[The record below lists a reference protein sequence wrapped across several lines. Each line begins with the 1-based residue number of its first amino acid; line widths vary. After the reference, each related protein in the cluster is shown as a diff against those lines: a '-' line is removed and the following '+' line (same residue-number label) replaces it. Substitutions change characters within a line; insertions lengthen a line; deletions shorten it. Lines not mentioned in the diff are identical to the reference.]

1 MHTLRF
7 LAISFGVLAASTF
20 GATQT
25 LAHGQSV
32 TADPT
37 SGGPGVT
44 VSVKGEQL
52 GGNRE
57 IPVVLVGM
65 GKEVALGSAM
75 STPQGAIDA
84 QFTLPNDLLPGSYA
98 LRAKGKEDADTDFTV
113 MAAPS
118 MPTANMATSS
128 TMSTGE
134 VQQALSQ
141 AAPEL
146 PARDR
151 PMGEMIVL
159 IATFGLLA
167 GLGFFLAL
175 ATRERPDGKEA
186 GALSSTI
193 PATANDTSASD

>member
-1 MHTLRF
+1 MRSIKA
-7 LAISFGVLAASTF
+7 LAVSFVLLAATTL
-20 GATQT
+20 GATQA
-25 LAHGQSV
+25 LAHGQTV

-57 IPVVLVGM
+57 IPVVLIGM
-65 GKEVALGSAM
+65 GKEIQLGSAM

-84 QFTLPNDLLPGSYA
+84 QFSLPGDLLPGSYA

-118 MPTANMATSS
+118 MGNAGMGSASMAGAQ
-128 TMSTGE
+128 M
-134 VQQALSQ
+134 QQATA

-151 PMGEMIVL
+151 PLGEMAVL
-159 IATFGLLA
+159 MAVFGLLA

-175 ATRERPDGKEA
+175 ATRERPEGKEA
-186 GALSSTI
+186 AALATPLS
-193 PATANDTSASD
+193 ATADGTSASN

>member
-1 MHTLRF
+1 MRSIKT
-7 LAISFGVLAASTF
+7 LAISFGLLATTTL
-20 GATQT
+20 GATQA
-25 LAHGQSV
+25 LAHGQTV

-37 SGGPGVT
+37 SGGPGAT

-57 IPVVLVGM
+57 IPVVLIGM
-65 GKEVALGSAM
+65 GKEIQLGSAM

-84 QFTLPNDLLPGSYA
+84 QFSLPNDLIPGSYA
-98 LRAKGKEDADTDFTV
+98 LRARGKEDADTDFTV

-118 MPTANMATSS
+118 MAIASMGGAS
-128 TMSTGE
+128 MSGAPM
-134 VQQALSQ
+134 QQATA

-151 PMGEMIVL
+151 PLGEMAVL
-159 IATFGLLA
+159 IAVFGLLA

-175 ATRERPDGKEA
+175 ATRERPEGKEA
-186 GALSSTI
+186 VALATPLS
-193 PATANDTSASD
+193 ATADGTSASD

>member
-1 MHTLRF
+1 MRF
-7 LAISFGVLAASTF
+7 IKTLAISFGILAATTL
-20 GATQT
+20 GATQA
-25 LAHGQSV
+25 LAHGQTV

-37 SGGPGVT
+37 SGGPGAT

-57 IPVVLVGM
+57 IPVVLIGM
-65 GKEVALGSAM
+65 GKEIQLGSAM

-84 QFTLPNDLLPGSYA
+84 QFNLPTDLIPGSYA
-98 LRAKGKEDADTDFTV
+98 LRARGKEDADTDFTV

-118 MPTANMATSS
+118 MAIASMGGAS
-128 TMSTGE
+128 MSGAPM
-134 VQQALSQ
+134 QQATA

-151 PMGEMIVL
+151 PLGEMAVL
-159 IATFGLLA
+159 IAVFGLLA

-175 ATRERPDGKEA
+175 ATRERPEGKEA
-186 GALSSTI
+186 VALATPLS
-193 PATANDTSASD
+193 ATADGTSASD

>member
-1 MHTLRF
+1 MRF
-7 LAISFGVLAASTF
+7 IKTLAISFGILAATTL
-20 GATQT
+20 GATQA
-25 LAHGQSV
+25 LAHGQTV

-37 SGGPGVT
+37 SGGPGAT

-57 IPVVLVGM
+57 IPVVLIGM
-65 GKEVALGSAM
+65 GKEIQLGSAM

-84 QFTLPNDLLPGSYA
+84 QFSLPNDLIPGSYA
-98 LRAKGKEDADTDFTV
+98 LRARGKEDADTDFTV

-118 MPTANMATSS
+118 MATASMGGAS
-128 TMSTGE
+128 MSGAPM
-134 VQQALSQ
+134 QQVTA

-151 PMGEMIVL
+151 PLGEMAVL
-159 IATFGLLA
+159 IAVFGLLA

-175 ATRERPDGKEA
+175 ATRERPEGKEA
-186 GALSSTI
+186 VALATPLS
-193 PATANDTSASD
+193 ATAHGTSASD